1 MNAHFFEPLNNDTII
16 AWVGDILWSIGLSG
30 FSYNVNFIIYT

>member
-30 FSYNVNFIIYT
+30 FSDNVHVIIYP